1 MNKQVLQEHLELIL
15 KNEDRT
21 IEKSGDFKIV
31 NFEINKDFFEGHEG
45 SVFNVSEHTDI
56 QEEFGIVSFAYCNNS
71 QEHLGFKPNDISV
84 YMFCLDNL
92 YDNQAEGVDPM
103 LSVRKVFS
111 NIASL
116 LNNIEV

>member
-1 MNKQVLQEHLELIL
+1 MNKEILQAHLELISE
-15 KNEDRT
+15 NVGSST
-21 IEKSGDFKIV
+21 EKSGDFKIV

-45 SVFNVSEHTDI
+45 SLFKLSKHTDI
-56 QEEFGIVSFAYCNNS
+56 KEEFSIVSFAYCNNS
-71 QEHLGFKPNDISV
+71 QEHLGFKPNDVSI

-116 LNNIEV
+116 INNIEV